1 MHYFTKNFST
11 NGDDF
16 IVLEPED
23 WTEEQFKAFLGIF
36 GLAEAERIR
45 INEFK
50 LEVYGTDKPAYVGK
64 RRNYERNL
72 I

>member
-1 MHYFTKNFST
+1 MHYFTKNFVT

-23 WTEEQFKAFLGIF
+23 WTEEQFKAFLDIF
-36 GLAEAERIR
+36 GLKEAERIR

-50 LEVYGTDKPAYVGK
+50 LEVYGSDKSQYV
-64 RRNYERNL
+64 NERSET
-72 I
+72 